1 MIICL
6 CHRVS
11 DRDLR
16 HHAAAGAE
24 FEEVQVCTGAGT
36 GCGQCVGHARAIFE
50 RSQTDPAPGWPAGC
64 CGALSAAAS

>member
-11 DRDLR
+11 DRELR
-16 HHAAAGAE
+16 HHAAACAE

-50 RSQTDPAPGWPAGC
+50 HTQAGC
-64 CGALSAAAS
+64 TTARPSTCHASLAMAAA

>member
-16 HHAAAGAE
+16 HHAGSCAE
-24 FEEVQVCTGAGT
+24 FEELQVCTGAGT

-50 RSQTDPAPGWPAGC
+50 HTRSGREAERPIAWHAS
-64 CGALSAAAS
+64 LAAVAA